1 MMPASQERRAPPCGQ
16 RHDNRDQPVGDQDPR
31 AKGVPGRCHRQGRKH
46 DERGRS
52 RLSPARGKADLAVLR
67 LPAGASDGLAWAGQ
81 TRDATEVLGM
91 KLPGLFLN
99 AKTFQEVPA
108 GTLIFEAGA
117 SGTAM
122 FGIVEGEVQVRL
134 PNGAVRRLGP
144 GETFGEMAIVD
155 SSPRSATVV
164 AVTDTRLAVIDRRT
178 FLFLV
183 HETPMFALQVM
194 SSMAERLRAEP
205 R

>member
-1 MMPASQERRAPPCGQ
+1 
-16 RHDNRDQPVGDQDPR
+16 
-31 AKGVPGRCHRQGRKH
+31 
-46 DERGRS
+46 
-52 RLSPARGKADLAVLR
+52 
-67 LPAGASDGLAWAGQ
+67 
-81 TRDATEVLGM
+81 M

-99 AKTFQEVPA
+99 AKTFQEAPA

-117 SGTAM
+117 SGTVM
-122 FGIVEGEVQVRL
+122 FGIVEGEVEVRL

-164 AVTDTRLAVIDRRT
+164 AVTDTKLAVIDRKM

-183 HETPMFALQVM
+183 HETPTFALQVM
-194 SSMAERLRAEP
+194 SNMAQRLRAAEQ
-205 R
+205 